1 LFFNILAYCK
11 YCNLQKDI
19 VSSTRKDSGGGI
31 LTSVIGQAEYSSYGK
46 EAATKTRQRDI
57 EAVGNRATGRNHY

>member
-1 LFFNILAYCK
+1 
-11 YCNLQKDI
+11 
-19 VSSTRKDSGGGI
+19 VSKLGNSGGGV

-57 EAVGNRATGRNHY
+57 EAVGNTATGRNDY